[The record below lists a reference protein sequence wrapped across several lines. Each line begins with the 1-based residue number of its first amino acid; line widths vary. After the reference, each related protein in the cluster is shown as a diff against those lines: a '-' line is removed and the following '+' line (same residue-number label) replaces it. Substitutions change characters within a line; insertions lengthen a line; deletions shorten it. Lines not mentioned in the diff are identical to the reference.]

1 MAQKN
6 ATKLTVKNGRKSKD
20 GMAYNANHNT
30 LEATRKQQSHIDQ
43 ERTAQNI
50 YIQFGRDGAMH
61 FIKGGNGGFDARRH
75 ELRRYEQ
82 LYGAGLE
89 ARNERYKATRHDERC
104 RTIKDLYQDPKTA
117 PMETIFQVG
126 NSKDD
131 MSPEQRTQTLARAW
145 EETAK
150 LMQQKYGEHIVFLDS
165 ALHRDEAVD
174 HIHCRVAFVGHDR
187 HGHAVPSQNS
197 ALAAMG
203 FERPDPSK
211 PMTRYNNPTIP
222 FTDELRETFYQAC
235 ERRGIEVDREVKS
248 YSKRQ
253 VEILEYKCEQY
264 RLENAALEQMKNDH
278 IRVAQE
284 AEKKAKEAEERTKAA
299 KKELEATKRL
309 MESTTRKL
317 RNQNLYLTNQIAQL
331 NLQIEALTRTKEAA
345 ERAQTDAKNK
355 RDVAVAAAKDMEE
368 EQKRLFNIHNSR
380 SIRAYGDYP
389 AQPARKGITG
399 KVIQEARPAC
409 TLVST
414 EDLNKLKEISAYSV
428 TVDYTTATIAA
439 LDKKISENEII
450 QEQKDTI
457 SQLQQQIDNLE
468 RQNKEQSDTILQ
480 QGNTIHLQQQVL
492 QQHGLDWMVQ
502 QFSQNQE
509 QTQVQHQE
517 HHQHHHR

>member
-1 MAQKN
+1 M
-6 ATKLTVKNGRKSKD
+6 
-20 GMAYNANHNT
+20 
-30 LEATRKQQSHIDQ
+30 
-43 ERTAQNI
+43 
-50 YIQFGRDGAMH
+50 
-61 FIKGGNGGFDARRH
+61 
-75 ELRRYEQ
+75 
-82 LYGAGLE
+82 
-89 ARNERYKATRHDERC
+89 
-104 RTIKDLYQDPKTA
+104 
-117 PMETIFQVG
+117 
-126 NSKDD
+126 
-131 MSPEQRTQTLARAW
+131 
-145 EETAK
+145 
-150 LMQQKYGEHIVFLDS
+150 
-165 ALHRDEAVD
+165 
-174 HIHCRVAFVGHDR
+174 
-187 HGHAVPSQNS
+187 
-197 ALAAMG
+197 
-203 FERPDPSK
+203 
-211 PMTRYNNPTIP
+211 
-222 FTDELRETFYQAC
+222 
-235 ERRGIEVDREVKS
+235 
-248 YSKRQ
+248 
-253 VEILEYKCEQY
+253 
-264 RLENAALEQMKNDH
+264 
-278 IRVAQE
+278 
-284 AEKKAKEAEERTKAA
+284 
-299 KKELEATKRL
+299 
-309 MESTTRKL
+309 
-317 RNQNLYLTNQIAQL
+317 RNQNLDLTNQIAQL

-389 AQPARKGITG
+389 AQPAKKGITG

-414 EDLNKLKEISAYSV
+414 EDLNKLKEMSAYSV

-457 SQLQQQIDNLE
+457 SQLHQQIDNLE